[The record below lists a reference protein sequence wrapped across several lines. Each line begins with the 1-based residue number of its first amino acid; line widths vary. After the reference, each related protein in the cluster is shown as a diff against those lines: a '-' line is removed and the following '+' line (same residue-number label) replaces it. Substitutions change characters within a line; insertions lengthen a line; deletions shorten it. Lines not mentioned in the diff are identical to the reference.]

1 MGMIG
6 HDYEIRF
13 VNAEGA
19 LSFLYMTNC
28 ATDEQARE
36 AAQRMFRQE
45 FATYEIWRDNVCVDA
60 GECILGAKNSSG

>member
-1 MGMIG
+1 LEYG

-28 ATDEQARE
+28 ATDEQARD
-36 AAQRMFRQE
+36 AARRMFRKG
-45 FATYEIWRDNVCVDA
+45 FATYEIWRDNFCVDT
-60 GECILGAKNSSG
+60 GECTPGEKDGGG

>member
-1 MGMIG
+1 LEYG

-28 ATDEQARE
+28 ATDEQARD
-36 AAQRMFRQE
+36 AARRMCRKE
-45 FATYEIWRDNVCVDA
+45 FATYEIWRDNICVAA
-60 GECILGAKNSSG
+60 GECAPSAEDSSG